1 MDRWKFV
8 NEKWIPRSVSRGE
21 GVVSGIAAFSF
32 RCLPHWGRGTASAVD
47 RVLSYI
53 VDLRHISPLSFIPL
67 EPYPARFAR
76 HLPPIQPPPLRGT
89 SFHRKE
95 GMTTR
100 APSLGRGCRAQRG
113 GVGFLFA
120 AKPPPLCLPHAG
132 KAVLSLCHHPQ
143 PALPL
148 RGQAKEAQE
157 ASCASLIG
165 IHFPAEIRCI
175 HCLMSFRIAAEG
187 KTALPEV
194 FLFADIAFDRP
205 AIEESTDIE
214 E

>member
-1 MDRWKFV
+1 M
-8 NEKWIPRSVSRGE
+8 
-21 GVVSGIAAFSF
+21 
-32 RCLPHWGRGTASAVD
+32 
-47 RVLSYI
+47 
-53 VDLRHISPLSFIPL
+53 PL
-67 EPYPARFAR
+67 EPYPARSAR
-76 HLPPIQPPPLRGT
+76 HLPHTGKALSVGNTVFPIQPPPLRGT

-95 GMTTR
+95 GVSTR

-113 GVGFLFA
+113 GVGFLFCGEA
-120 AKPPPLCLPHAG
+120 ASSLPSPC
-132 KAVLSLCHHPQ
+132 KESCVILVPSSTTSI
-143 PALPL
+143 ALT
-148 RGQAKEAQE
+148 RAIKEAQE

-165 IHFPAEIRCI
+165 MHFPAEIRCI

-194 FLFADIAFDRP
+194 FLFADVAFDRP

>member
-1 MDRWKFV
+1 MHFL
-8 NEKWIPRSVSRGE
+8 ETISFALFHTASTLSGSLRSPPSPRGE
-21 GVVSGIAAFSF
+21 GFVSG
-32 RCLPHWGRGTASAVD
+32 TA
-47 RVLSYI
+47 
-53 VDLRHISPLSFIPL
+53 
-67 EPYPARFAR
+67 
-76 HLPPIQPPPLRGT
+76 LPPIQPPPLRGT
-89 SFHRKE
+89 SFLWKE

-113 GVGFLFA
+113 GVGFLFCGEA
-120 AKPPPLCLPHAG
+120 ASSLPSPIG

-157 ASCASLIG
+157 ASCASLIVM
-165 IHFPAEIRCI
+165 HFPAEIRCI